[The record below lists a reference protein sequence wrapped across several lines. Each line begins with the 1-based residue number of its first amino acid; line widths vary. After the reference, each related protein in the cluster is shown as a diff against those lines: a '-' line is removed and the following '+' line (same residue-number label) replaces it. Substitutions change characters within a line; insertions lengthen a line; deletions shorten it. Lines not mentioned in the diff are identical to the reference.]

1 MILLTYAINL
11 NQCKSKG
18 GVFMSYIITIGRQ
31 YGSGGH
37 EIGEKLAQKL
47 NIPFYDN
54 ALIDRVAKESGL
66 SKDIINE
73 HDEKPTA
80 SFLYNLVMDPYS
92 VVYSRGSSMND
103 IPYGQKIF
111 LAQFNTVKNIAD
123 EGPCVIVGRCADY
136 ILKDRKD
143 VVKIFI
149 YADKEF
155 RAKRILAE
163 NSDIN
168 PAKINDILDKKDR
181 NRASYYNFYSD
192 SKWGNA
198 SSYDLCINSSKLGIE
213 NTVKAIL
220 SYIETLEKN

>member
-1 MILLTYAINL
+1 
-11 NQCKSKG
+11 
-18 GVFMSYIITIGRQ
+18 MSYIITIGRQ

-155 RAKRILAE
+155 RAIRILAE

-220 SYIETLEKN
+220 SYIEILEKN

>member
-1 MILLTYAINL
+1 
-11 NQCKSKG
+11 
-18 GVFMSYIITIGRQ
+18 MSYIITIGRQ

-220 SYIETLEKN
+220 SYIEILEKN

>member
-1 MILLTYAINL
+1 
-11 NQCKSKG
+11 
-18 GVFMSYIITIGRQ
+18 MSYIITIGRQ

-111 LAQFNTVKNIAD
+111 IAQFNTVKNIAD

-220 SYIETLEKN
+220 SYIEILEKN